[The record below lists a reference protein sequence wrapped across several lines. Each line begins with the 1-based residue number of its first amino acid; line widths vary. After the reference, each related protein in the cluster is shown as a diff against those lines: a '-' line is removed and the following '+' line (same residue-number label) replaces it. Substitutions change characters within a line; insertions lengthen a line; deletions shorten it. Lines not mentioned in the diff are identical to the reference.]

1 MPATREWLF
10 GAVAATAPTLLAF
23 NLAPSPTFL
32 NQALAVAAW
41 GWFVWGVVPDGRGA
55 WVAARPLWGAL
66 GLLMMAAWASSAWGA
81 LPWSL
86 GVSALALLA
95 CAATLLAHGAGARH
109 PSDALTAFEAFC
121 VGFVVAGV
129 INALLAAVQVFAP
142 SLPDGD
148 WLAISGIPG
157 RAVGNLRQPN
167 HLSSLL
173 MWSAVAVVAL
183 CALGRL
189 SWRWAAGLGAFIL
202 LGVVLTASRT
212 GTLSV
217 LLLAAWGLVDRR
229 LPQPARRL
237 LVLSPLVYALAW
249 AGLTWW
255 SQSSAQVFGGA
266 ARLSEHDVSGS
277 RFGIWANTWALIR
290 MHPLWG
296 VGFGEFNFAWSLT
309 PFAGRP
315 VAFFDH
321 THNLVLQFAVEL
333 GLPLAALVC
342 GLLVWGLWLAFK
354 RSSAAPGRE
363 GVARRSAF
371 VMVLMM
377 AVHSQLEYPLWYA
390 YFLLPCAWAWG
401 FALAAT
407 PASVLSSP
415 PSPASPASPPRPS
428 TPMTL
433 AAAALIL
440 GAAGSVADYRRVAD
454 IFTAYE
460 GAPALSERI
469 HRGERSVFFAHHA
482 HYAAAT
488 VTDTP
493 SAAMSSLQ
501 QASHFLLDTRLM
513 MAWARAWHE
522 LGDEA
527 RASHLAAR
535 LREFHN
541 PASESFFA
549 GCGPLEATA
558 VTAVTVVSPEPPRQD
573 PPRHDPPLSFP
584 CAPPVKALGWRDFLN
599 GGPGPRP

>member
-1 MPATREWLF
+1 MLARRAWLF

-23 NLAPSPTFL
+23 NVAPSPTFL
-32 NQALAVAAW
+32 NQALAIAAW
-41 GWFVWGVVPDGRGA
+41 GWFVWGVVPEGRGA
-55 WVAARPLWGAL
+55 WAAARSLWGAL

-109 PSDALTAFEAFC
+109 QTQALAAFEAFC

-189 SWRWAAGLGAFIL
+189 SWRWAAALGALIL

-217 LLLAAWGLVDRR
+217 VLLAAWGLVDRR

-237 LVLSPLVYALAW
+237 LMGSPLVYALAW

-255 SQSSAQVFGGA
+255 AQSSAQVFGGA

-277 RFGIWANTWALIR
+277 RFGIWANTWDLIR
-290 MHPLWG
+290 MHPMWG

-321 THNLVLQFAVEL
+321 THNLVLQLAVEL
-333 GLPLAALVC
+333 GLPVAALVC
-342 GLLVWGLWLAFK
+342 GLLARGFWLAFQ
-354 RSSAAPGRE
+354 RSGTVPGPE

-390 YFLLPCAWAWG
+390 YFLLPFAWAWG
-401 FALAAT
+401 FALAA
-407 PASVLSSP
+407 
-415 PSPASPASPPRPS
+415 SPASPDLPAFPPRPG

-440 GAAGSVADYRRVAD
+440 GAALSVADYRRVAD
-454 IFTAYE
+454 IFMAYE
-460 GAPALSERI
+460 GAPPLSERI
-469 HRGERSVFFAHHA
+469 HIGQRSVFFAHHA

-493 SAAMSSLQ
+493 SAELPSLQ

-522 LGDEA
+522 MGDEA

-535 LREFHN
+535 LREFRN
-541 PASESFFA
+541 PASEAFFA
-549 GCGPLEATA
+549 GCPPLNAAA
-558 VTAVTVVSPEPPRQD
+558 VTAVLPAPSPQD
-573 PPRHDPPLSFP
+573 LALGFP
-584 CAPPVKALGWRDFLN
+584 CAPPLKALGWRDFLN
-599 GGPGPRP
+599 VEPGARP

>member
-1 MPATREWLF
+1 MQARADRTREWLF

-23 NLAPSPTFL
+23 NVAPSPTFL

-55 WVAARPLWGAL
+55 WAAARPVWGAL

-86 GVSALALLA
+86 GASALALLA

-109 PSDALTAFEAFC
+109 PTQALVAFEAFC

-189 SWRWAAGLGAFIL
+189 SWRWAAGLGALIL
-202 LGVVLTASRT
+202 FGVVLTASRT

-229 LPQPARRL
+229 LPKPARRL
-237 LVLSPLVYALAW
+237 LALSPLVYALAW
-249 AGLTWW
+249 AGLAWW

-277 RFGIWANTWALIR
+277 RFGIWANTWSLIR

-333 GLPLAALVC
+333 GLPLAAGVC
-342 GLLVWGLWLAFK
+342 GLLAWGLWRAFK
-354 RSSAAPGRE
+354 RSGAASGPE

-401 FALAAT
+401 FALA
-407 PASVLSSP
+407 PSSASAASAASAV
-415 PSPASPASPPRPS
+415 SPASPTSPPRPV
-428 TPMTL
+428 TPMTF
-433 AAAALIL
+433 AAAALTV
-440 GAAGSVADYRRVAD
+440 GAALSVADYRRVAD

-460 GAPALSERI
+460 GAPPLSERI
-469 HRGERSVFFAHHA
+469 RAGQHSVFFAHHA

-493 SAAMSSLQ
+493 SAALPSLQ

-535 LREFHN
+535 LREFRN

-549 GCGPLEATA
+549 GCPPPDTNTATA
-558 VTAVTVVSPEPPRQD
+558 ISPEPPPQD
-573 PPRHDPPLSFP
+573 LALGFP
-584 CAPPVKALGWRDFLN
+584 CAPPLKALGWRDFLDS
-599 GGPGPRP
+599 GFRATP